1 MLKEQ
6 VKIENIILIKVRN
19 LHSLLNLLI
28 KQLKIQ
34 VINLT
39 HEKMSI
45 KLLKKL
51 TNYPAKL

>member
-45 KLLKKL
+45 KLLKKVID
-51 TNYPAKL
+51 YPAKL